1 MTTTP
6 KTTSID
12 QTLQAD
18 MNRAGERLD
27 QAAGQLW
34 PDFSRAR
41 LQRWIREGAL
51 TLDGRRCKPSERLAG
66 GEHLRLSVTLE
77 PEGDDVAEAIPLQV
91 VHEDDDVIVL
101 NKPAGLVVHP
111 AAGHASGTLL
121 NALLHH
127 RPELRTLPRAGIV
140 HRLDKDTTGIMVVAA
155 SLRAHH
161 ALVRQLQDR
170 SMGRIYECVAV
181 GTLETDGKVDAP
193 IGRHPVHR
201 VRMAVVPDGKPA
213 VTRYRVL
220 RCFEHFT
227 HLEVSLETGRTHQIR
242 VHLAH
247 EGHPLAADPL
257 YGRRPARLAGITE
270 PTRLG
275 LEELGRQALHARTLA
290 FRHPEDDEPRR
301 FEAPLPA
308 DFLQL
313 LSLLGEEDAS

>member
-6 KTTSID
+6 KSTSID
-12 QTLQAD
+12 QTMQAGMD
-18 MNRAGERLD
+18 RAGERLD

-41 LQRWIREGAL
+41 LQKWIRDGAL

-91 VHEDDDVIVL
+91 VHEDEDVIVL

-127 RPELRTLPRAGIV
+127 RPGLRTLPRAGIV

-181 GTLETDGKVDAP
+181 GTLERDGTVDAP

-213 VTRYRVL
+213 VTHYRVR
-220 RCFEHFT
+220 RCYEHFT
-227 HLEVSLETGRTHQIR
+227 HLEGSLETGRTHQIR

-247 EGHPLAADPL
+247 EGYPLAADPL
-257 YGRRPARLAGITE
+257 YGRRPSRLVGITE
-270 PTRLG
+270 SMREA
-275 LEELGRQALHARTLA
+275 LEVLGRQALHARTLS
-290 FRHPEDDEPRR
+290 FRHPKDGEPQC
-301 FEAPLPA
+301 FEAPLPE
-308 DFLQL
+308 DFQRL
-313 LSLLGEEDAS
+313 LHALDEEDAP

>member
-6 KTTSID
+6 KATSID
-12 QTLQAD
+12 QTMQAGMD
-18 MNRAGERLD
+18 RAGERLD

-41 LQRWIREGAL
+41 LQKWIRDGAL

-77 PEGDDVAEAIPLQV
+77 PEGDEVAEAIPLQV
-91 VHEDDDVIVL
+91 VHEDEDVIVL

-181 GTLETDGKVDAP
+181 GTLERDGTVDAP

-213 VTRYRVL
+213 VTHYRV
-220 RCFEHFT
+220 RRRYEHFT

-247 EGHPLAADPL
+247 EGYPLAADPL
-257 YGRRPARLAGITE
+257 YGRRPSRLSGITGSMRE
-270 PTRLG
+270 A
-275 LEELGRQALHARTLA
+275 LEGLGRQALHARTLT
-290 FRHPEDDEPRR
+290 FRHPKDSEPQS
-301 FEAPLPA
+301 FEAPLPD
-308 DFLQL
+308 DFQRL
-313 LSLLGEEDAS
+313 LRALGEEDAP

>member
-6 KTTSID
+6 NPTCID
-12 QTLQAD
+12 RTLQAD
-18 MNRAGERLD
+18 RDLAGERLD
-27 QAAGQLW
+27 QVAGRLW

-41 LQRWIREGAL
+41 LQKWIRDGAL

-66 GEHLRLSVTLE
+66 GEQLRLNVTLE
-77 PEGDDVAEAIPLQV
+77 PEGDDVAEAIPLALI
-91 VHEDDDVIVL
+91 HEDEDVIVL
-101 NKPAGLVVHP
+101 DKPAGIVVHP

-161 ALVRQLQDR
+161 ALVQQLQDR
-170 SMGRIYECVAV
+170 SMGRVYECVALGSFAAD
-181 GTLETDGKVDAP
+181 GTVDAP

-201 VRMAVVPDGKPA
+201 VRMAVVADGKPA
-213 VTRYRVL
+213 VTHYRIL
-220 RCFEHFT
+220 QRFEHFS

-270 PTRLG
+270 PLREG
-275 LEELGRQALHARTLA
+275 LENLGRQALHARTLA
-290 FRHPEDDEPRR
+290 FRHPADDRPRQ
-301 FEAPLPA
+301 FEAPLPV
-308 DFLQL
+308 DLRDLLQL
-313 LSLLGEEDAS
+313 LDQEDAR

>member
-1 MTTTP
+1 M
-6 KTTSID
+6 D
-12 QTLQAD
+12 
-18 MNRAGERLD
+18 RAGERLD
-27 QAAGQLW
+27 QVAGQLW

-41 LQRWIREGAL
+41 LQKWIREGAL
-51 TLDGRRCKPSERLAG
+51 TLDGRRGKPSERLAG

-91 VHEDDDVIVL
+91 IHEDDDVIVL
-101 NKPAGLVVHP
+101 DKPAGLVVHP

-170 SMGRIYECVAV
+170 SMGRVYECVAV
-181 GTLETDGKVDAP
+181 GTLESDGTIDAP

-213 VTRYRVL
+213 VTHYRI
-220 RCFEHFT
+220 RRRFDHFT
-227 HLEVSLETGRTHQIR
+227 HLDVSLETGRTHQIR

-247 EGHPLAADPL
+247 EGYPLAADPL
-257 YGRRPARLAGITE
+257 YGRRPSRLTGVTE
-270 PTRLG
+270 PVRQG
-275 LEELGRQALHARTLA
+275 LDGFGRQALHARTLT
-290 FRHPEDDEPRR
+290 FRHPDDEEPRR

-308 DFLQL
+308 DFLAL
-313 LSLLGEEDAS
+313 LKLLDEEDSS